1 MKVYS
6 LTIVYN
12 DKTEEIEYIAEEI
25 SDERAETVLE
35 RGDIN
40 LEGYFDEDDLKL
52 IAGSYEIGEA

>member
-1 MKVYS
+1 MKIDVYT
-6 LTIVYN
+6 LLPDRV
-12 DKTEEIEYIAEEI
+12 KEYIAEEI
-25 SDERAETVLE
+25 SEERAETVLE